1 MRKMYRQINDTLPV
15 RLVASST
22 PTRATKND
30 NVVKGGQG
38 TPLHVATGTQPT
50 TPGAVALPDRAARN
64 ESLGGQREG
73 WIEDKT
79 LLFDASLKAVYD
91 TFPMPIGLIGRDGR
105 YIVVNTAYAAI
116 HELEPAQLIGNRVEN
131 FVPGALAQLR
141 QDLAVLD
148 AGLRVADREVTW
160 KERVFH
166 ELIQPVKHSSG
177 QVMALTS
184 TLIDITS
191 RKQAERALEKNH
203 RRWQFHASH
212 DHLTGLPNRRHIDE
226 AIDQQLRRSAQD
238 ATPLSVLMID
248 VDMFKDYNDHVGHLQ
263 GDQCLRAIA
272 KQLRQV
278 MRRSSDV
285 MGRYGGEEFMAVL
298 PGTGAA
304 HALRIALNALQEVR
318 NLQLKHP
325 TSPYGC
331 VTLSIGV
338 ATFDDFTRKAS
349 VAQQRSELLGQADR
363 ALYTAKAQG
372 RNTVCAHPT
381 THRS

>member
-1 MRKMYRQINDTLPV
+1 MAAQGGAMKKMFRHMHDAPPV

-22 PTRATKND
+22 PVRAAGND
-30 NVVKGGQG
+30 NFVKGSQT
-38 TPLHVATGTQPT
+38 TPLQMAGGVLA
-50 TPGAVALPDRAARN
+50 DRASSN
-64 ESLGGQREG
+64 KGPGVEG
-73 WIEDKT
+73 WIEDKA

-91 TFPMPIGLIGRDGR
+91 TFPMPVGLIDRSGR

-116 HELEPAQLIGNRVEN
+116 HELDPARLIGNRIEN

-148 AGLRVADREVTW
+148 AGLRVADREIVW

-166 ELIQPVKHSSG
+166 ELIQPVRNSDG

-184 TLIDITS
+184 TLVDITS
-191 RKQAERALEKNH
+191 RKQAERILEKNH

-212 DHLTGLPNRRHIDE
+212 DHLTGLPNRRHMDE
-226 AIDQQLRRSAQD
+226 AIDQQLRRAVQD
-238 ATPLSVLMID
+238 TTPLSVLMID

-263 GDQCLRAIA
+263 GDECLRSVAR
-272 KQLRQV
+272 QLRQV

-304 HALRIALNALQEVR
+304 HGLRIALNALQEVR
-318 NLQLKHP
+318 NLQLAHP
-325 TSPYGC
+325 TSPFGC

-338 ATFDDFTRKAS
+338 ATFDDFSRKAS
-349 VAQQRSELLGQADR
+349 VAQQRSELIGQADR
-363 ALYTAKAQG
+363 ALYDAKAQG
-372 RNTVCAHPT
+372 RNTVCSHPAA
-381 THRS
+381 